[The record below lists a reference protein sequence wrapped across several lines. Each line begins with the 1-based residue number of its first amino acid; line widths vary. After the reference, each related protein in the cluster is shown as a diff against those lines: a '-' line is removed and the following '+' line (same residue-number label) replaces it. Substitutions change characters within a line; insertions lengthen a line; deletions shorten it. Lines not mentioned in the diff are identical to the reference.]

1 MLKSLMNLAAAVAL
15 FAAVGPVSA
24 QEIREVDPS
33 APSSWNEPSAS
44 APTDAAAAAPAAYT
58 PERAAPQRDTQDWV
72 SPEGQG
78 PADAAAT
85 ATTPT
90 DINSIPV
97 TGHVPRR
104 DVFNAAEG
112 VFGRGARGLA
122 GILENILRDQ
132 GEPVAYISGQ
142 EASGAFIFG
151 VRYGSGTMHHQI
163 EGDRDVYWTGPSLG
177 FDVGGDVNKVFVL
190 VYNLNDSQQLFR
202 RYPGGEGHAYF
213 VGGFSATY
221 LRRGDVVLIPVR
233 LGGGL
238 RLGVNVNYMR
248 FSEHNRWLPF

>member
-1 MLKSLMNLAAAVAL
+1 MLKTFRNLAAAAVL
-15 FAAVGPVSA
+15 LAAVGPVAA

-33 APSSWNEPSAS
+33 APSSWNNEPETPNRNRA
-44 APTDAAAAAPAAYT
+44 ADPDAAAAPADEA
-58 PERAAPQRDTQDWV
+58 PERTPAEMR
-72 SPEGQG
+72 G
-78 PADAAAT
+78 PAGAAVAP
-85 ATTPT
+85 APN
-90 DINSIPV
+90 DIRSIPV
-97 TGHVPRR
+97 TGRAGSVPRR

-132 GEPVAYISGQ
+132 GEPIAYIAGQ
-142 EASGAFIFG
+142 EAGGAFIFG
-151 VRYGSGTMHHQI
+151 VRYGSGVMHHSI
-163 EGDRDVYWTGPSLG
+163 EGARDVYWTGPSLG

-190 VYNLNDSQQLFR
+190 VYNLHDSQQLFR

-248 FSEHNRWLPF
+248 FSERNRWLPF